1 MPTPIIVRNNDDEYE
16 VLKKVAENNVYRMYL
31 CEHLQ
36 TGRECLLQIGLT
48 DADNSRLERFAYILK
63 ELKSR
68 AAELE
73 KEFAKVKGDPKD
85 MLNYGLGFPDLIN
98 SFIYTDRDGDRRVNV
113 FVFNNI
119 ANAGD
124 AVPLINITEKDSL
137 RVDLKTSVWIM
148 GKALKLLAFTQS
160 EGFAIKLV
168 SSDNI
173 LLDPEKHYVLFFD
186 LMATQIYPDGVVPEE
201 VCRQEIAKAA
211 QAVIVVLG
219 GDPET
224 EYIPSDD
231 SGDRIISEDDDKDDE
246 GDSEDD
252 DDSETLFF
260 SHAGD
265 GQEKDVSRYT
275 DYLLYLARGDESN
288 AKRAHER
295 FYEIVDSLWPR
306 KFHPFTT
313 LPLESSD
320 E

>member
-1 MPTPIIVRNNDDEYE
+1 MPTPIVVRDNDDEYK
-16 VLKKVAENNVYRMYL
+16 VLKKVAENNFYRMYL

-36 TGRECLLQIGLT
+36 TGRKCLLQIGLT

-63 ELKSR
+63 ELKFR

-73 KEFAKVKGDPKD
+73 KAYAKVKEDPKD
-85 MLNYGLGFPDLIN
+85 LLNYDLGFPELIN
-98 SFIYTDRDGDRRVNV
+98 SFTHTDQDGDRRVNV
-113 FVFNNI
+113 FVFRNI

-124 AVPLINITEKDSL
+124 AVPLINITEKDFL

-160 EGFAIKLV
+160 EGFAIRLV

-173 LLDPEKHYVLFFD
+173 LLDPDQHYVLFFD
-186 LMATQIYPDGVVPEE
+186 LTATQSYPDGAVPEE
-201 VCRQEIAKAA
+201 ECRQEIAKAA
-211 QAVIVVLG
+211 QAVIIVLG

-231 SGDRIISEDDDKDDE
+231 DGN
-246 GDSEDD
+246 SEDD
-252 DDSETLFF
+252 DDSETMSF
-260 SHAGD
+260 SHADD
-265 GQEKDVSRYT
+265 GREKDVSRYT
-275 DYLLYLARGDESN
+275 DYLFHLARGEESN
-288 AKRAHER
+288 AKRAHES

-306 KFHPFTT
+306 QFHPFTT